1 MGTTSR
7 WTFVVGVMCLAVV
20 IALSPGCKSKTGV
33 EIDPL
38 AGVETARTAGP
49 ADSGLDTGK
58 LSDID
63 VEKLF
68 FSRITGMTIYFDYD
82 SSALRPDALATL
94 SKLADE
100 VKATP
105 GVTVQV
111 EGHCDERGTQEYN
124 IALGSRRA
132 LAARAHLIKLGV
144 PADRLLPISYGEEV
158 PAVDGHDEAA
168 WAKNRRA
175 EFGQSK

>member
-1 MGTTSR
+1 MGMTSR
-7 WTFVVGVMCLAVV
+7 RTFVVGVMCLAMV
-20 IALSPGCKSKTGV
+20 IALTPGCKRNKGV

-38 AGVETARTAGP
+38 GGGGTTTTERP
-49 ADSGLDTGK
+49 SDSGAG
-58 LSDID
+58 SDRLPEID

-82 SSALRPDALATL
+82 SSALRPDALAML

-100 VKATP
+100 VKSTP

-144 PADRLLPISYGEEV
+144 PAGRLVTISYGEEV
-158 PAVDGHDEAA
+158 PAVDGQNEAA